1 MSRAGLVS
9 EQRLSDLNYSIS
21 ITFEQSWARDNL
33 LTLRQATK
41 LRRTCNT
48 ASDLKYK
55 NDDLSKSKWSLDKIY
70 TRLFE

>member
-1 MSRAGLVS
+1 MSRAGLIS

-41 LRRTCNT
+41 LRRNT

-55 NDDLSKSKWSLDKIY
+55 NDDLSKSKWSFDKIY

>member
-1 MSRAGLVS
+1 MSRAGLIS

-21 ITFEQSWARDNL
+21 ITYEQSWARDNL

-41 LRRTCNT
+41 LPRNT

-55 NDDLSKSKWSLDKIY
+55 NDDLSKSKWSFDKIY